1 MNLGAAPPLASTPGD
16 TDEAETPAA
25 AEPTSGP
32 SAGGAA
38 EDLSSTPPMHLQE
51 PLTEL
56 AHLEGES
63 GESAGQRKRTSR
75 WRLRP

>member
-1 MNLGAAPPLASTPGD
+1 MALRV
-16 TDEAETPAA
+16 EAETPAA